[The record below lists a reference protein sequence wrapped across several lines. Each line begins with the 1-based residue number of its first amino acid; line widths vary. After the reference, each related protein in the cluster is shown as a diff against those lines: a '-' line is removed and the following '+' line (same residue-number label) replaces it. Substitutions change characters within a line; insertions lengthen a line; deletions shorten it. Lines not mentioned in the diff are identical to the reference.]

1 MARIRLTKNALRA
14 EELKLR
20 QFERYLPTLQLKKSM
35 LQAEVIA
42 AGVEIE
48 QMQTQK
54 DKAIEQV
61 DHFAELLAK
70 ETDMGLLAFLR
81 VECVAKRYEN
91 VAGVEIPIF
100 EQVVFAKA
108 DYSLF
113 DTPVWFDSALKKLRH
128 MVVIRE
134 KIHVAEEK
142 KHALEKD
149 LRDVSIRVNLF
160 EKVLIPSSEQNIKKI
175 KVFLGDQALAAVAQ
189 AKVAK
194 QKILAKRV
202 R

>member
-1 MARIRLTKNALRA
+1 
-14 EELKLR
+14 
-20 QFERYLPTLQLKKSM
+20 
-35 LQAEVIA
+35 
-42 AGVEIE
+42 
-48 QMQTQK
+48 
-54 DKAIEQV
+54 
-61 DHFAELLAK
+61 
-70 ETDMGLLAFLR
+70 
-81 VECVAKRYEN
+81 
-91 VAGVEIPIF
+91 
-100 EQVVFAKA
+100 
-108 DYSLF
+108 
-113 DTPVWFDSALKKLRH
+113 